1 MAAPITSPQTLPEE
15 PTGAASRAP
24 TTQVPTLV
32 PSCRAEVMTA
42 PTRPGGAPGTA
53 AVVSVAA
60 VLAETAAT
68 PKAAMSARL
77 AGAAAAVGAR
87 LELRVGAIASL
98 TAIDLCAL
106 LERVRLA
113 HPNPSVTVVQKA
125 TDKMIGDV
133 RDGRLDLTIVDT
145 ARPSDP
151 ALESVTVCEE
161 AFCLTGPALPPGP
174 VAPAEVD
181 GRAWVALRRGT
192 RLRGV
197 FDRLMAD
204 QHLVPV
210 VAAEVGDIRLLA
222 RLSAAGFGN
231 AVLPAPMVLHRPSA
245 PIPSTVLPPRTIRAV
260 HRSRHGNPALS
271 TCLSALS
278 DSAALAG

>member
-1 MAAPITSPQTLPEE
+1 M
-15 PTGAASRAP
+15 
-24 TTQVPTLV
+24 
-32 PSCRAEVMTA
+32 
-42 PTRPGGAPGTA
+42 
-53 AVVSVAA
+53 
-60 VLAETAAT
+60 
-68 PKAAMSARL
+68 
-77 AGAAAAVGAR
+77 
-87 LELRVGAIASL
+87 
-98 TAIDLCAL
+98 
-106 LERVRLA
+106 
-113 HPNPSVTVVQKA
+113 
-125 TDKMIGDV
+125 
-133 RDGRLDLTIVDT
+133 DT

-181 GRAWVALRRGT
+181 RRAWVALRRGT

-231 AVLPAPMVLHRPSA
+231 A
-245 PIPSTVLPPRTIRAV
+245 
-260 HRSRHGNPALS
+260 ALS
-271 TCLSALS
+271 TCLSAPERQRGPGRL
-278 DSAALAG
+278 SAATAAPRGLLPGRGCRPGRGEACAPPRPQRRLDLPLSLPSRDSSRAGA